1 MRILS
6 EVKSRPAVA
15 VLVSLTVCGL
25 LTAILIAGPSLSYLA
40 DRLF

>member
-15 VLVSLTVCGL
+15 DLLSVSVCELLVAL
-25 LTAILIAGPSLSYLA
+25 LISGPAMSYLA

>member
-15 VLVSLTVCGL
+15 VLLSLTVC
-25 LTAILIAGPSLSYLA
+25 AILVVLLIAGPAMSYLA